1 MDKEKIR
8 RAVREGYA
16 QRVKQGSSCC
26 TPASDCGCANTPQG
40 TVSKAFGYTEQQ
52 LQAVPGGADLGLGCG
67 NPTGLASLKEGQVVL
82 DLGSGAGIDCFLASN
97 AVGEGGRV
105 IGVDMTA
112 EMIEKAR
119 ENASQGDYQNVEFRL
134 GEIENLPV
142 ADNAVDVVISNC
154 VINLSPDKDRVFKEA
169 YRALRPGGRLLVS
182 DIVLLKELPDSVR
195 SSIEA
200 YVGCIAGAVMK
211 GEYLASMQAAGFEQV
226 EILNEVSA
234 AAAFSGEVAEQAA
247 EKTKIS
253 AGTLEQVAGTIASI
267 SVRASK
273 PNDSN

>member
-26 TPASDCGCANTPQG
+26 TPAGDCGCANTPHG
-40 TVSKAFGYTEQQ
+40 TLSKAFGYTEQ
-52 LQAVPGGADLGLGCG
+52 QAVPGGADLGLGCG
-67 NPTGLASLKEGQVVL
+67 NPTALASLKESQVVL
-82 DLGSGAGIDCFLASN
+82 DLGSGAGIDCFLAAN

-154 VINLSPDKDRVFKEA
+154 VINLSPDKDRVFREA

-182 DIVLLKELPDSVR
+182 DIVLQKELPDSVR

-253 AGTLEQVAGTIASI
+253 ADTLEQVAGTIASI